1 MNTDRLVIASVACLA
16 LGLGLIFGYCHGT
29 AGFSAA
35 YPVAGASLQLSLTTT
50 GLPAVAG
57 FAFTVVGMLLLIW
70 ALVDA
75 VFRQIELHAP
85 RTSHQERI
93 KS

>member
-1 MNTDRLVIASVACLA
+1 MNTDRLVIASVVSLA

-50 GLPAVAG
+50 GLPAMAG
-57 FAFTVVGMLLLIW
+57 FAFTVVGILLLIW

-75 VFRQIELHAP
+75 VVRQIELHAP
-85 RTSHQERI
+85 RKGHQERL

>member
-1 MNTDRLVIASVACLA
+1 MNTDRFLIASVACLA

-35 YPVAGASLQLSLTTT
+35 YPVAGASLQLSLTTA

-57 FAFTVVGMLLLIW
+57 FAFTVLGILLLIW

-85 RTSHQERI
+85 RTSRQERI